1 MTVLEMIIGIDTSCY
16 TTSVAAVDM
25 EGALIEEERRIL
37 SVPAGSR
44 GLSQSAALFQHVREG
59 REVLSR
65 CLRKLP
71 LSHLRG
77 VCVSNCPR
85 PLPESYMPVFLAG
98 VNAAE
103 LLSAALDVPLF
114 DTSHQE
120 GHLMA
125 GQKTAKMPPRERFL
139 AVHLSGGTTEL
150 LLAET
155 KETGFSVKILGGSN
169 DLHAGQLVDRV
180 GVALGLPFPCGQ
192 QLDRLACQYEGSC
205 HPFKKAVQ
213 GCEFSLSGAEAEA
226 MRQISK
232 GTVSAGALAK
242 GIFALLADSL
252 AKVILTAAAEEQ
264 VNTVLLVGGVSGS
277 HCLARQLQK
286 QLENDMG
293 LYFAPPRYARDNAY
307 GVALLGLR
315 QYEAWK
321 KKATERN
328 KE

>member
-1 MTVLEMIIGIDTSCY
+1 MIIGIDTSCY
-16 TTSVAAVDM
+16 TTSIAAVDRDGTLM
-25 EGALIEEERRIL
+25 GEERRIL
-37 SVPAGSR
+37 SVSAGNR

-59 REVLSR
+59 KDVFAR
-65 CLRKLP
+65 CLRG
-71 LSHLRG
+71 LSLSNVRG
-77 VCVSNCPR
+77 ICVSGSPR
-85 PLPESYMPVFLAG
+85 PLPGSYMPVFLAG

-103 LLSAALDVPLF
+103 LLSAALNVPLF
-114 DTSHQE
+114 YTSHQE

-155 KETGFSVKILGGSN
+155 TEAGFSVKILGGSN

-226 MRQISK
+226 MRQIDK
-232 GTVSAGALAK
+232 GTVDAGALAQ
-242 GIFALLADSL
+242 GVFALLADSL
-252 AKVILTAAAEEQ
+252 AKVILAAAEKEQ
-264 VNTVLLVGGVSGS
+264 VRTVLLVGGVSGS
-277 HCLARQLQK
+277 RYLAGRLREQL
-286 QLENDMG
+286 DSCCVRS
-293 LYFAPPRYARDNAY
+293 YFAPPQYARDNAY

-315 QYEAWK
+315 QYEAWEK
-321 KKATERN
+321 RKTAK
-328 KE
+328 